1 MADDDA
7 PKEPQRTLITARQE
21 YLDAAGRL
29 FVLAKRELRIF
40 DPDLSELD
48 FNAQERIAVLR
59 RLLAAGRMHRIYIA
73 LHDVEHASTR
83 CPRLLDLIGTF
94 PAGLMIF
101 RTEGEATRAQDRFVL
116 ADDNHVVRCP
126 VAAQARG
133 AMFLADPQEAQAMR
147 LRFDQIWE
155 SSVPAVSATKIGL

>member
-1 MADDDA
+1 MVDDEA
-7 PKEPQRTLITARQE
+7 PPQRTLIATRQE
-21 YLDAAGRL
+21 YIDAAGRL
-29 FVLAKRELRIF
+29 FGLARRELRIF

-59 RLLAAGRMHRIYIA
+59 RLLAAGRMHRVYIA

-83 CPRLLDLIGTF
+83 CPRLLDLVSTF
-94 PAGLMIF
+94 PAGLLIF

-116 ADDNHVVRCP
+116 ADDNHLVRCP
-126 VAAQARG
+126 VATQARG
-133 AMFLADPQEAQAMR
+133 AMFLSDPREAQAMR

-155 SSVPAVSATKIGL
+155 SSVPAVSTTKIGL